1 MGRDTIADII
11 TSIRNADM
19 DGKRVV
25 RIASTNITENIVKIL
40 LREGFIEN
48 ARKHQENSKSFL
60 ILTLRHR
67 RNRKKPS
74 RISRTSRNR
83 KILNL
88 KRISRPGLR
97 IYSNYQQIPR
107 ILGGMGVV
115 ILSTSRGIMTDREA
129 RLERI
134 GGEILCYIW

>member
-1 MGRDTIADII
+1 MGKDTIANII

-19 DGKRVV
+19 NRKGMV
-25 RIASTNITENIVKIL
+25 RIPSTNITENIVKIL

-48 ARKHQENSKSFL
+48 VRKHRESNKDFWV
-60 ILTLRHR
+60 LTLRHR
-67 RNRKKPS
+67 RNRKGPYK
-74 RISRTSRNR
+74 T
-83 KILNL
+83 ILNL

-97 IYSNYQQIPR
+97 IYSNYQRIPR
-107 ILGGMGVV
+107 ILGGMGIV

-129 RLERI
+129 RLQGI

>member
-1 MGRDTIADII
+1 MSRDTIADIL

-19 DGKRVV
+19 DRKRVV

-48 ARKHQENSKSFL
+48 VRKHRESDKYFL
-60 ILTLRHR
+60 VSTLRHT
-67 RNRKKPS
+67 RNRKG
-74 RISRTSRNR
+74 TYRNL
-83 KILNL
+83 LNL

-97 IYSNYQQIPR
+97 IYSNYQRIPR

-115 ILSTSRGIMTDREA
+115 ILSTSQGIMTDREA
-129 RLERI
+129 RLKGI

>member
-1 MGRDTIADII
+1 MGKDTIANII

-19 DGKRVV
+19 NRKGMV
-25 RIASTNITENIVKIL
+25 RIPSTNITENIVKIL

-48 ARKHQENSKSFL
+48 VRKHRESNKDFWV
-60 ILTLRHR
+60 LTLRHR
-67 RNRKKPS
+67 RNRKGPYK
-74 RISRTSRNR
+74 T
-83 KILNL
+83 ILNL

-97 IYSNYQQIPR
+97 IYSNYQRIPR
-107 ILGGMGVV
+107 ILGGMGIV

-129 RLERI
+129 RLEGI

>member
-1 MGRDTIADII
+1 MGRDIIADII

-19 DGKRVV
+19 DRKRVV
-25 RIASTNITENIVKIL
+25 RIAYTNITENIVKIL

-48 ARKHQENSKSFL
+48 VRKHKETKKSFL
-60 ILTLRHR
+60 VLTLRHR
-67 RNRKKPS
+67 RNRKRS
-74 RISRTSRNR
+74 YINF
-83 KILNL
+83 LNL

-97 IYSNYQQIPR
+97 IYSNYQRIPR

-115 ILSTSRGIMTDREA
+115 IISTSRGIMTDREA

-134 GGEILCYIW
+134 GGEVLCYIW

>member
-19 DGKRVV
+19 HRKGMV
-25 RIASTNITENIVKIL
+25 RISSTNITESIVKIL
-40 LREGFIEN
+40 VREGFIEN
-48 ARKHQENSKSFL
+48 VRKHRENNKDFL
-60 ILTLRHR
+60 VLTLQHR
-67 RNRKKPS
+67 RNRKGPS
-74 RISRTSRNR
+74 KT
-83 KILNL
+83 ILNL

-97 IYSNYQQIPR
+97 IYSNYQRIPR
-107 ILGGMGVV
+107 ILGGIG
-115 ILSTSRGIMTDREA
+115 IIIISTSRGIMTDREA

>member
-1 MGRDTIADII
+1 MGKDTIADII

-19 DGKRVV
+19 NRKGTV
-25 RIASTNITENIVKIL
+25 RIPSTNITENLVKIL

-48 ARKHQENSKSFL
+48 VRKHQENNNYFL
-60 ILTLRHR
+60 VLTLRHR
-67 RNRKKPS
+67 RNRKGPCK
-74 RISRTSRNR
+74 TV
-83 KILNL
+83 LNL

-97 IYSNYQQIPR
+97 IYSSYQRIPR
-107 ILGGMGVV
+107 ILGGMGIV

-129 RLERI
+129 RLEGI

>member
-1 MGRDTIADII
+1 MGRDTLADII
-11 TSIRNADM
+11 NSLRNAAM
-19 DGKRVV
+19 NRKGTI
-25 RIASTNITENIVKIL
+25 RIPFTNITKNIIKIL

-48 ARKHQENSKSFL
+48 ARKHRESEKSFL
-60 ILTLRHR
+60 VLTLRHR
-67 RNRKKPS
+67 KGLH
-74 RISRTSRNR
+74 RTS
-83 KILNL
+83 LNL

-107 ILGGMGVV
+107 ILGGMGIV

-129 RLERI
+129 RLEGI

>member
-11 TSIRNADM
+11 TSIRNVDM
-19 DGKRVV
+19 DRKVTV

-48 ARKHQENSKSFL
+48 VRKHQESNKYFWV
-60 ILTLRHR
+60 LTLRHR
-67 RNRKKPS
+67 RNRKGTY
-74 RISRTSRNR
+74 RT
-83 KILNL
+83 ILNL

-97 IYSNYQQIPR
+97 IYSNYQRIPR
-107 ILGGMGVV
+107 ILGGMGIV